1 MQPFETVFHLDDQ
14 AFCGFFANPRQLH
27 QRGDFFPLNGIDELL
42 RRHAGEDRQRQLWP
56 HTVGFNQLFKQRTFL
71 FVVKTIQ
78 QLGIFTH
85 HKVGKDYRLL
95 TGLRQL
101 IEAGHWHMHFI
112 ADARRFQQ
120 HQRGLFFENDAS
132 ESAYHV
138 GLLRY
143 GLSIWRYHKK
153 RLDRYPA

>member
-1 MQPFETVFHLDDQ
+1 
-14 AFCGFFANPRQLH
+14 
-27 QRGDFFPLNGIDELL
+27 
-42 RRHAGEDRQRQLWP
+42 
-56 HTVGFNQLFKQRTFL
+56 
-71 FVVKTIQ
+71 
-78 QLGIFTH
+78 
-85 HKVGKDYRLL
+85 
-95 TGLRQL
+95 
-101 IEAGHWHMHFI
+101 MHFI

-143 GLSIWRYHKK
+143 GLSIRRYHKK